1 VFSFLRKSK
10 QDDPVPA
17 PARVP
22 VKPAPPAVAN
32 VPARQPEPQPAPAPV
47 VEVAPAVA
55 SQPGTQPGE
64 EIIVFE
70 SISAEAGSAV
80 EEAAVY
86 YANNMADQA
95 LATLNQYL
103 HDHQDKKEMQ
113 PWLMLFD
120 LYQVQNNKMAFDELS
135 MQFVVKF
142 ERSAPIWKKPATA
155 ATSKKV
161 DSAQKDL
168 LTMGSTL
175 SVGPQLEKLCQ
186 LAKSAD
192 NARVNLRDV
201 VNVELSGCKMMLEGL
216 SNCRKR
222 GKPIQLEGVDRLI
235 EAVKKQI
242 MADGHGDDD
251 RLAWLLLFE
260 LYQWLGSEAE
270 YEELAI
276 EYAVNFEISPP
287 AWEALKPAQVAAQA
301 KLLSATP
308 EVNGAES
315 GECFAMSGVISEASQ
330 SQLQDLSNYAADKQE
345 IRIGLDEVTRVDFVA
360 VGNFMSTVINLT
372 QAGKKVLILNANE
385 MVQALF
391 HMMGVS
397 DFATLI
403 RKKSS

>member
-1 VFSFLRKSK
+1 LS
-10 QDDPVPA
+10 
-17 PARVP
+17 
-22 VKPAPPAVAN
+22 
-32 VPARQPEPQPAPAPV
+32 
-47 VEVAPAVA
+47 
-55 SQPGTQPGE
+55 
-64 EIIVFE
+64 
-70 SISAEAGSAV
+70 
-80 EEAAVY
+80 
-86 YANNMADQA
+86 
-95 LATLNQYL
+95 QYL
-103 HDHQDKKEMQ
+103 HDHPEKKEMQ

-120 LYQVQNNKMAFDELS
+120 LYQVQDNKPAFDELS

-142 ERSAPIWKKPATA
+142 ERSAPIWKNSTMV
-155 ATSKKV
+155 ATSNQV
-161 DSAQKDL
+161 DAAQKDL

-186 LAKSAD
+186 LAQGAN

-201 VNVELSGCKMMLEGL
+201 VNVELSGCKMMQEGL
-216 SNCRKR
+216 SSCRKR
-222 GKPIQLEGVDRLI
+222 GKLLQLEGVDRLI

-242 MADGHGDDD
+242 VADGHGDED

-260 LYQWLGSEAE
+260 LYQWLGSEAD

-301 KLLSATP
+301 KLLTP
-308 EVNGAES
+308 SSDVAGAKP
-315 GECFAMSGVISEASQ
+315 GECFAMRGVISEASQ
-330 SQLQDLSNYAADKQE
+330 SQLQDLSNFAADKQE
-345 IRIGLDEVTRVDFVA
+345 VRISLDEVTRVDFVA
-360 VGNFMSTVINLT
+360 VGNFMSAVINLT